1 MSATISILHPQT
13 PKRILLVAAN
23 PAISGQTGWKIGFWA
38 SELIHSYWA
47 FVEKGYTVE
56 IVSPDGGKVEHDS
69 WSDPRDE
76 SGYSEHDILSL
87 GFLCSPRHA
96 SLLENT
102 KSISKVSMKDY
113 DAIFVAGGQSPMYTF
128 IDNVP
133 LQKLVA
139 SFYEADKITAIVCH
153 ATCMLLKTRL
163 SDGSLLV
170 KGKTWTGFANT
181 EEDYADNFVKQK
193 IQPFRIE
200 EEAGKIPNTNFIT
213 GGMFWPFALRDG
225 NLITGQQQYSAAL
238 AAGLVIEALGV

>member
-23 PAISGQTGWKIGFWA
+23 PAISGQTGWEIGFWA

-47 FVEKGYTVE
+47 FVEKGYTIE
-56 IVSPDGGKVEHDS
+56 IVSPEGGKVIHDS
-69 WSDPRDE
+69 WSDPRDK

-96 SLLENT
+96 ALLENT
-102 KSISKVSMKDY
+102 KSISKVSVEDY

-128 IDNVP
+128 IDNAP
-133 LQKLVA
+133 LQKLLV
-139 SFYEADKITAIVCH
+139 SFYEADKITAVVCH
-153 ATCMLLKTRL
+153 ATCMLLKTKL

-200 EEAGKIPNTNFIT
+200 DEAKKMANTNFIT

>member
-23 PAISGQTGWKIGFWA
+23 PAISGQTGWEIGFWA

-47 FVEKGYTVE
+47 FVEKGYTIE
-56 IVSPDGGKVEHDS
+56 IVSPEGGKVIHDS
-69 WSDPRDE
+69 WSDPRDK

-96 SLLENT
+96 ALLENT
-102 KSISKVSMKDY
+102 KSISKVSVEDY

-128 IDNVP
+128 IDNAP
-133 LQKLVA
+133 LQKLLV
-139 SFYEADKITAIVCH
+139 SFYEADKITAVVCH
-153 ATCMLLKTRL
+153 ATCMLLKTKL

-200 EEAGKIPNTNFIT
+200 DEAKKMANTNFIT

-238 AAGLVIEALGV
+238 AAGMVIEALGV

>member
-1 MSATISILHPQT
+1 MGATISILYPQT
-13 PKRILLVAAN
+13 PKSILLVAAN
-23 PAISGQTGWKIGFWA
+23 PAISKQTGWNIGFWA

-47 FVEKGYTVE
+47 FVEKGYSVE
-56 IVSPDGGKVEHDS
+56 IVSPDGGRVVHDP

-76 SGYSEHDILSL
+76 SGYSQHDILSL
-87 GFLCSPRHA
+87 GFLCSPKHA
-96 SLLENT
+96 VLLENT
-102 KSISKVSMKDY
+102 RSIAQVKVEDF
-113 DAIFVAGGQSPMYTF
+113 DALFVAGGQSPMYTF
-128 IDNVP
+128 IDNAP
-133 LQKLVA
+133 LQRLVT
-139 SFYEADKITAIVCH
+139 SFYEAGKITAIVCH

-170 KGKTWTGFANT
+170 KGKTWTGFANS
-181 EEDYADNFVKQK
+181 EEDYADEFVKQK

-200 EEAGKIPNTNFIT
+200 EEAKKITETHFIT